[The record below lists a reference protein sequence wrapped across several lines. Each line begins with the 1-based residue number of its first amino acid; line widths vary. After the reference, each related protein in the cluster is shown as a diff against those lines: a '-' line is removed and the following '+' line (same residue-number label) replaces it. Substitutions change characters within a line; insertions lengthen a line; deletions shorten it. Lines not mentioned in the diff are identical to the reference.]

1 MKSTYRLAGHTIKI
15 ESLYSQVNTL
25 CAAYRVED
33 DAEYCITTT
42 PADIAY
48 ERKRSVRA
56 DELEGAAVRE
66 YAPPYLETLAVYRK
80 LAQLLVQDDILLM
93 HGAVVAVDGQAYL
106 FTAKSGTGKTTHT
119 RLWLQQFG
127 DRAVMVNG
135 DKPLLHVTNKG
146 VTAYGT
152 PWDGKEHLSTNT
164 SCPLK
169 AICILTRSEINH
181 IKRISK
187 KEALPMLC
195 QQIHRPA
202 DPAALARMLVLVFHT
217 LTRALLLLTPE
228 EYAAPDN
235 LPELRDGWFRVPQ
248 KMDDMKYADQVR
260 FIRRTMWKEPEH
272 ITSYTIFT
280 TTDCNA
286 RCFYCYE
293 LGRSRIPM
301 SDETA
306 HKAAA
311 YIAAHCGGEKVHL
324 HWFGGEPLFNKQ
336 VIDIICTDLAEKGI
350 VYESMIISNGYLF
363 DGATVEQAV
372 SHWKLKSVQIT
383 LDGTEEIYNR
393 SKAFIYTD
401 GKSPYQVVLANIQRL
416 LDAGVSVHIRLNMDE
431 HNADNLMELAD
442 ELHER
447 FGGKGKF
454 SVYSHTLFEFAGSKT
469 HIRAQEERRQLY
481 QKQQQLR
488 KKLDDYGIGA
498 SYYLRQ
504 KLRIRQCMADSGG
517 SLTILPN
524 GELGLCEHYSEDN
537 FVGSLDG
544 KASERSVIQSFRE
557 YWESIEECKTCFYYP
572 ECIRLKKCAEQ
583 KECFEELR
591 AEYKEYLLKSMQK
604 NYNAWLKKEQID
616 EEEPHPDC

>member
-1 MKSTYRLAGHTIKI
+1 MQTILPPSGNTIKI
-15 ESLYSQVNTL
+15 LGKARS
-25 CAAYRVED
+25 
-33 DAEYCITTT
+33 AEHGQRWMHY
-42 PADIAY
+42 
-48 ERKRSVRA
+48 V
-56 DELEGAAVRE
+56 
-66 YAPPYLETLAVYRK
+66 
-80 LAQLLVQDDILLM
+80 LAQP
-93 HGAVVAVDGQAYL
+93 VDG
-106 FTAKSGTGKTTHT
+106 G
-119 RLWLQQFG
+119 
-127 DRAVMVNG
+127 
-135 DKPLLHVTNKG
+135 
-146 VTAYGT
+146 
-152 PWDGKEHLSTNT
+152 
-164 SCPLK
+164 
-169 AICILTRSEINH
+169 
-181 IKRISK
+181 
-187 KEALPMLC
+187 
-195 QQIHRPA
+195 
-202 DPAALARMLVLVFHT
+202 VLVFHT

-235 LPELRDGWFRVPQ
+235 LPELRSSWFRVPQ
-248 KMDDMKYADQVR
+248 EMDDQKYADQVR

-293 LGRSRIPM
+293 MGRARIPM
-301 SDETA
+301 STETA

-336 VIDIICTDLAEKGI
+336 VIDIICTDLTEKGI
-350 VYESMIISNGYLF
+350 VYESMMISNGYLF

-393 SKAFIYTD
+393 SKAFIYKD

-454 SVYSHTLFEFAGSKT
+454 SVYSHTLFEFAGSKA

-481 QKQQQLR
+481 QKQQRLR
-488 KKLDDYGIGA
+488 KKLDDCGIGA

-557 YWESIEECKTCFYYP
+557 YWEPIEACKTCFYYP

-591 AEYKEYLLKSMQK
+591 AEYKEHLLKSMQK
-604 NYNAWLKKEQID
+604 TYNAWLKKEQID

>member
-1 MKSTYRLAGHTIKI
+1 MQTILPPSGNTIKI
-15 ESLYSQVNTL
+15 LGK
-25 CAAYRVED
+25 ARP
-33 DAEYCITTT
+33 AEQDLRWMHY
-42 PADIAY
+42 
-48 ERKRSVRA
+48 V
-56 DELEGAAVRE
+56 
-66 YAPPYLETLAVYRK
+66 
-80 LAQLLVQDDILLM
+80 LAQP
-93 HGAVVAVDGQAYL
+93 VDG
-106 FTAKSGTGKTTHT
+106 G
-119 RLWLQQFG
+119 
-127 DRAVMVNG
+127 
-135 DKPLLHVTNKG
+135 
-146 VTAYGT
+146 
-152 PWDGKEHLSTNT
+152 
-164 SCPLK
+164 
-169 AICILTRSEINH
+169 
-181 IKRISK
+181 
-187 KEALPMLC
+187 
-195 QQIHRPA
+195 
-202 DPAALARMLVLVFHT
+202 VLVFHT

-235 LPELRDGWFRVPQ
+235 LPALRDGWFRVPQ
-248 KMDDMKYADQVR
+248 EMDDMKYADQVR
-260 FIRRTMWKEPEH
+260 FIRRTMQKEPEH

-293 LGRSRIPM
+293 MGRSRIPM
-301 SDETA
+301 SNETA

-336 VIDIICTDLAEKGI
+336 VIDIICTDLTEKGI
-350 VYESMIISNGYLF
+350 VYESMMISNGYLF

-372 SHWKLKSVQIT
+372 SYWKLKSVQIT

-393 SKAFIYTD
+393 SKAFIYKD

-454 SVYSHTLFEFAGSKT
+454 SVYSHTLFEFAGSKA

-481 QKQQQLR
+481 QKQQRLR
-488 KKLDDYGIGA
+488 KKLDDCGIGA

-524 GELGLCEHYSEDN
+524 GELGLCEHYSEN
-537 FVGSLDG
+537 NLVGHLD
-544 KASERSVIQSFRE
+544 SEELDTAVVQSFRE
-557 YWESIEECKTCFYYP
+557 CWEQTEDCKTCFYYP
-572 ECIRLKKCAEQ
+572 ECIRLKKCAEY
-583 KECFEELR
+583 KECFPEMR
-591 AEYKEYLLKSMQK
+591 DEYREMLLGGMLNAYAAWQK
-604 NYNAWLKKEQID
+604 NEEAD
-616 EEEPHPDC
+616 EAEPTPVC

>member
-1 MKSTYRLAGHTIKI
+1 MQTILPPSGNTIKI
-15 ESLYSQVNTL
+15 LGKARS
-25 CAAYRVED
+25 
-33 DAEYCITTT
+33 AEQGLRWMTY
-42 PADIAY
+42 
-48 ERKRSVRA
+48 V
-56 DELEGAAVRE
+56 
-66 YAPPYLETLAVYRK
+66 
-80 LAQLLVQDDILLM
+80 LAQPVE
-93 HGAVVAVDGQAYL
+93 GG
-106 FTAKSGTGKTTHT
+106 
-119 RLWLQQFG
+119 
-127 DRAVMVNG
+127 
-135 DKPLLHVTNKG
+135 
-146 VTAYGT
+146 
-152 PWDGKEHLSTNT
+152 
-164 SCPLK
+164 
-169 AICILTRSEINH
+169 
-181 IKRISK
+181 
-187 KEALPMLC
+187 
-195 QQIHRPA
+195 
-202 DPAALARMLVLVFHT
+202 VLVFHT
-217 LTRALLLLTPE
+217 LTRALLLLTQE
-228 EYAAPDN
+228 EYTAPDN

-248 KMDDMKYADQVR
+248 EMNDQKYADQVR

-293 LGRSRIPM
+293 MGRSRIPM

-336 VIDIICTDLAEKGI
+336 VIDIICTDLTEKGI

-383 LDGTEEIYNR
+383 LDGTEKIYNR
-393 SKAFIYTD
+393 SKAFIYKD

-454 SVYSHTLFEFAGSKT
+454 SVYSHTLFEFAGNKAN
-469 HIRAQEERRQLY
+469 IRAQEERRQLY
-481 QKQQQLR
+481 QKQQRLR
-488 KKLDDYGIGA
+488 KKLDDYGIGE

-524 GELGLCEHYSEDN
+524 GELGLCEHYSEN
-537 FVGSLDG
+537 NLVGHLD
-544 KASERSVIQSFRE
+544 SEELDTAVVQSFRE
-557 YWESIEECKTCFYYP
+557 CWEQTEDCKTCFYYP
-572 ECIRLKKCAEQ
+572 ECIRLKKCAEY
-583 KECFEELR
+583 KECFPEMR
-591 AEYKEYLLKSMQK
+591 DEYREMLLGGMLNAYAAWQK
-604 NYNAWLKKEQID
+604 NEEAD
-616 EEEPHPDC
+616 ETEPAPVC

>member
-1 MKSTYRLAGHTIKI
+1 MQTILPPSGNTIKI
-15 ESLYSQVNTL
+15 LGK
-25 CAAYRVED
+25 ARP
-33 DAEYCITTT
+33 AEQDLRWMHY
-42 PADIAY
+42 
-48 ERKRSVRA
+48 V
-56 DELEGAAVRE
+56 
-66 YAPPYLETLAVYRK
+66 
-80 LAQLLVQDDILLM
+80 LAQP
-93 HGAVVAVDGQAYL
+93 VDG
-106 FTAKSGTGKTTHT
+106 G
-119 RLWLQQFG
+119 
-127 DRAVMVNG
+127 
-135 DKPLLHVTNKG
+135 
-146 VTAYGT
+146 
-152 PWDGKEHLSTNT
+152 
-164 SCPLK
+164 
-169 AICILTRSEINH
+169 
-181 IKRISK
+181 
-187 KEALPMLC
+187 
-195 QQIHRPA
+195 
-202 DPAALARMLVLVFHT
+202 VLVFHT

-248 KMDDMKYADQVR
+248 EMDDMKYADQVR
-260 FIRRTMWKEPEH
+260 FIRRTMQKEPEH

-293 LGRSRIPM
+293 MGRSRIPM

-306 HKAAA
+306 HKAAV

-336 VIDIICTDLAEKGI
+336 VIDIICTDLTEKGI
-350 VYESMIISNGYLF
+350 VYESMMISNGYLF

-393 SKAFIYTD
+393 SKAFIYKG

-454 SVYSHTLFEFAGSKT
+454 SVYSHTLFEFAGSKA
-469 HIRAQEERRQLY
+469 HIRTQEERRQLY
-481 QKQQQLR
+481 QKQQRLR
-488 KKLDDYGIGA
+488 KKLDDCGIGA
-498 SYYLRQ
+498 SCYLRQ

-524 GELGLCEHYSEDN
+524 GELGLCEHYSEN
-537 FVGSLDG
+537 NLVGHLD
-544 KASERSVIQSFRE
+544 SEELDTAVVQSFRE
-557 YWESIEECKTCFYYP
+557 CWEQTEDCKTCFYYP
-572 ECIRLKKCAEQ
+572 ECIRLKKCAEY
-583 KECFEELR
+583 KECFPEMR
-591 AEYKEYLLKSMQK
+591 DEYREMLLGGMLNAYAAWQK
-604 NYNAWLKKEQID
+604 NEEAD
-616 EEEPHPDC
+616 ETEPAPVC

>member
-1 MKSTYRLAGHTIKI
+1 MQTILPPSGNTIKI
-15 ESLYSQVNTL
+15 LGKARS
-25 CAAYRVED
+25 
-33 DAEYCITTT
+33 AEQDLRWMTY
-42 PADIAY
+42 
-48 ERKRSVRA
+48 V
-56 DELEGAAVRE
+56 
-66 YAPPYLETLAVYRK
+66 
-80 LAQLLVQDDILLM
+80 LAQPVE
-93 HGAVVAVDGQAYL
+93 GG
-106 FTAKSGTGKTTHT
+106 
-119 RLWLQQFG
+119 
-127 DRAVMVNG
+127 
-135 DKPLLHVTNKG
+135 
-146 VTAYGT
+146 
-152 PWDGKEHLSTNT
+152 
-164 SCPLK
+164 
-169 AICILTRSEINH
+169 
-181 IKRISK
+181 
-187 KEALPMLC
+187 
-195 QQIHRPA
+195 
-202 DPAALARMLVLVFHT
+202 VLVFHT

-248 KMDDMKYADQVR
+248 EMNDQKYADQVR

-272 ITSYTIFT
+272 TTTYTIFT

-293 LGRSRIPM
+293 MGRSRIPM
-301 SDETA
+301 SAETA

-311 YIAAHCGGEKVHL
+311 YIAAHCGDEKVHL

-350 VYESMIISNGYLF
+350 VYESMMISNGYLF

-393 SKAFIYTD
+393 SKAFIAGYAVFGANNTMLRFRNRPVFCGAAAVFD
-401 GKSPYQVVLANIQRL
+401 RAGAVLLGHGYVLCCLQTQTR
-416 LDAGVSVHIRLNMDE
+416 
-431 HNADNLMELAD
+431 
-442 ELHER
+442 
-447 FGGKGKF
+447 
-454 SVYSHTLFEFAGSKT
+454 
-469 HIRAQEERRQLY
+469 
-481 QKQQQLR
+481 
-488 KKLDDYGIGA
+488 YGCKPKI
-498 SYYLRQ
+498 YLYLRSARAVHPPVPSDYRRCAHPCSAGYGR
-504 KLRIRQCMADSGG
+504 KPLHPANAGYLPVPPDRGFCYPYKCMADSGG

-557 YWESIEECKTCFYYP
+557 YWEPIEACKTCFYYP

-591 AEYKEYLLKSMQK
+591 AEYKEHLLKSMQK
-604 NYNAWLKKEQID
+604 TYNAWLKKEQID

>member
-1 MKSTYRLAGHTIKI
+1 MQTILPPSGNTIKI
-15 ESLYSQVNTL
+15 LGKL
-25 CAAYRVED
+25 KP
-33 DAEYCITTT
+33 AEHGLRWMHY
-42 PADIAY
+42 
-48 ERKRSVRA
+48 V
-56 DELEGAAVRE
+56 
-66 YAPPYLETLAVYRK
+66 
-80 LAQLLVQDDILLM
+80 LAQP
-93 HGAVVAVDGQAYL
+93 VD
-106 FTAKSGTGKTTHT
+106 SG
-119 RLWLQQFG
+119 
-127 DRAVMVNG
+127 
-135 DKPLLHVTNKG
+135 
-146 VTAYGT
+146 
-152 PWDGKEHLSTNT
+152 
-164 SCPLK
+164 
-169 AICILTRSEINH
+169 
-181 IKRISK
+181 
-187 KEALPMLC
+187 
-195 QQIHRPA
+195 
-202 DPAALARMLVLVFHT
+202 VLVFHT

-248 KMDDMKYADQVR
+248 EMDDMKYADQVR
-260 FIRRTMWKEPEH
+260 FIRRTMQKEPEH

-293 LGRSRIPM
+293 MGRSRIPM

-393 SKAFIYTD
+393 SKAFIYKD
-401 GKSPYQVVLANIQRL
+401 SPSPYQVVLANIQRL

-447 FGGKGKF
+447 FGGKGEF
-454 SVYSHTLFEFAGSKT
+454 SVYSHTLFEFAGNKAN
-469 HIRAQEERRQLY
+469 IRAQEERRQLY
-481 QKQQQLR
+481 QKQQRLR
-488 KKLDDYGIGA
+488 KKLDDCGIGA

-524 GELGLCEHYSEDN
+524 GELGLCEHYSENNLVGHLDSEELDN
-537 FVGSLDG
+537 AV
-544 KASERSVIQSFRE
+544 VQSFRE
-557 YWESIEECKTCFYYP
+557 CWEQTEDCKTCFYYP
-572 ECIRLKKCAEQ
+572 ECIRLKKCAEY
-583 KECFEELR
+583 KECFPEMR
-591 AEYKEYLLKSMQK
+591 DEYREMLLGGMLNAYAAWQK
-604 NYNAWLKKEQID
+604 NEEAD
-616 EEEPHPDC
+616 ETEPAPVC

>member
-1 MKSTYRLAGHTIKI
+1 MQIILPPSGNTIKI
-15 ESLYSQVNTL
+15 LGKARS
-25 CAAYRVED
+25 
-33 DAEYCITTT
+33 AEQGLRWMHY
-42 PADIAY
+42 
-48 ERKRSVRA
+48 V
-56 DELEGAAVRE
+56 
-66 YAPPYLETLAVYRK
+66 
-80 LAQLLVQDDILLM
+80 LAQP
-93 HGAVVAVDGQAYL
+93 VDG
-106 FTAKSGTGKTTHT
+106 G
-119 RLWLQQFG
+119 
-127 DRAVMVNG
+127 
-135 DKPLLHVTNKG
+135 
-146 VTAYGT
+146 
-152 PWDGKEHLSTNT
+152 
-164 SCPLK
+164 
-169 AICILTRSEINH
+169 
-181 IKRISK
+181 
-187 KEALPMLC
+187 
-195 QQIHRPA
+195 
-202 DPAALARMLVLVFHT
+202 VLVFHT

-228 EYAAPDN
+228 EYAAPDTV
-235 LPELRDGWFRVPQ
+235 PDLRDGWFRVPQ
-248 KMDDMKYADQVR
+248 EMNDQKYADQVR
-260 FIRRTMWKEPEH
+260 FIRRTMQKEPEH

-293 LGRSRIPM
+293 MGRSRVPM

-336 VIDIICTDLAEKGI
+336 VIDIICTDLTEKGI

-393 SKAFIYTD
+393 SKAFIYKD

-454 SVYSHTLFEFAGSKT
+454 SVYSHTLFEFAGNKAN
-469 HIRAQEERRQLY
+469 IRAQEERRQLY
-481 QKQQQLR
+481 QKQQRLR
-488 KKLDDYGIGA
+488 KKLDDCGIGT

-524 GELGLCEHYSEDN
+524 GELGLCEHYSEN
-537 FVGSLDG
+537 NLVGHLD
-544 KASERSVIQSFRE
+544 SEELDTAVVQSFRE
-557 YWESIEECKTCFYYP
+557 CWEQTENCKTCFYYP
-572 ECIRLKKCAEQ
+572 ECIRLKKCAEY
-583 KECFEELR
+583 KECFSEMR
-591 AEYKEYLLKSMQK
+591 DEYREMLLGGMLNAYAAWQK
-604 NYNAWLKKEQID
+604 NEEAD
-616 EEEPHPDC
+616 EAEPAPVC

>member
-1 MKSTYRLAGHTIKI
+1 MQIILPPSGNTIKI
-15 ESLYSQVNTL
+15 LGK
-25 CAAYRVED
+25 ARP
-33 DAEYCITTT
+33 AEQGLRWMHY
-42 PADIAY
+42 
-48 ERKRSVRA
+48 V
-56 DELEGAAVRE
+56 
-66 YAPPYLETLAVYRK
+66 
-80 LAQLLVQDDILLM
+80 LAQP
-93 HGAVVAVDGQAYL
+93 VDG
-106 FTAKSGTGKTTHT
+106 G
-119 RLWLQQFG
+119 
-127 DRAVMVNG
+127 
-135 DKPLLHVTNKG
+135 
-146 VTAYGT
+146 
-152 PWDGKEHLSTNT
+152 
-164 SCPLK
+164 
-169 AICILTRSEINH
+169 
-181 IKRISK
+181 
-187 KEALPMLC
+187 
-195 QQIHRPA
+195 
-202 DPAALARMLVLVFHT
+202 VLVFHT

-248 KMDDMKYADQVR
+248 EMNDQKYADQVR
-260 FIRRTMWKEPEH
+260 FIRRTMQKEPEH

-293 LGRSRIPM
+293 RGRSRIPM

-393 SKAFIYTD
+393 SKAFIYKD
-401 GKSPYQVVLANIQRL
+401 SPSPYQVVLANIQRL

-454 SVYSHTLFEFAGSKT
+454 SVYSHTLFEFAGNKAN
-469 HIRAQEERRQLY
+469 IRAQEERRQLY
-481 QKQQQLR
+481 QKQQRLR
-488 KKLDDYGIGA
+488 KKLDDCGIGA

-524 GELGLCEHYSEDN
+524 GELGLCEHYSEN
-537 FVGSLDG
+537 NLVGHLD
-544 KASERSVIQSFRE
+544 SEELDTAVVQSFRE
-557 YWESIEECKTCFYYP
+557 CWEQTEDCKTCFYYP
-572 ECIRLKKCAEQ
+572 ECIRLKKCAEY
-583 KECFEELR
+583 KECFPEMR
-591 AEYKEYLLKSMQK
+591 DEYREMLLGGMLNAYAAWQK
-604 NYNAWLKKEQID
+604 NEEAD
-616 EEEPHPDC
+616 ETEPAPVC

>member
-1 MKSTYRLAGHTIKI
+1 MQNILPPSGNTIKI
-15 ESLYSQVNTL
+15 LGK
-25 CAAYRVED
+25 ARP
-33 DAEYCITTT
+33 AEQGLRWMHY
-42 PADIAY
+42 
-48 ERKRSVRA
+48 V
-56 DELEGAAVRE
+56 
-66 YAPPYLETLAVYRK
+66 
-80 LAQLLVQDDILLM
+80 LAQPVE
-93 HGAVVAVDGQAYL
+93 GG
-106 FTAKSGTGKTTHT
+106 
-119 RLWLQQFG
+119 
-127 DRAVMVNG
+127 
-135 DKPLLHVTNKG
+135 
-146 VTAYGT
+146 
-152 PWDGKEHLSTNT
+152 
-164 SCPLK
+164 
-169 AICILTRSEINH
+169 
-181 IKRISK
+181 
-187 KEALPMLC
+187 
-195 QQIHRPA
+195 
-202 DPAALARMLVLVFHT
+202 VLVFHT

-228 EYAAPDN
+228 EYAAPDT
-235 LPELRDGWFRVPQ
+235 LPALRDGWFRVPQ
-248 KMDDMKYADQVR
+248 EMNDQKYADQVR
-260 FIRRTMWKEPEH
+260 FIRRTMQKEPEH

-293 LGRSRIPM
+293 MGRSRIPM

-393 SKAFIYTD
+393 SKAFIYKD
-401 GKSPYQVVLANIQRL
+401 GKSPYQVVLANIRRL

-454 SVYSHTLFEFAGSKT
+454 SVYSHTLFEFAGSKAN
-469 HIRAQEERRQLY
+469 IRAQEERRQLY
-481 QKQQQLR
+481 QKQQRLR
-488 KKLDDYGIGA
+488 KKLDDCGIGA

-524 GELGLCEHYSEDN
+524 GELGLCEHYSEN
-537 FVGSLDG
+537 NLVGHLD
-544 KASERSVIQSFRE
+544 SEELDTAVVQSFQE
-557 YWESIEECKTCFYYP
+557 CWEQTENCKTCFYYP
-572 ECIRLKKCAEQ
+572 ECIRLKKCAEY
-583 KECFEELR
+583 KECFPEMR
-591 AEYKEYLLKSMQK
+591 DEYREMLLGGMQNAYAAWQK
-604 NYNAWLKKEQID
+604 NEEAD
-616 EEEPHPDC
+616 EAEPAPVC

>member
-1 MKSTYRLAGHTIKI
+1 MQIILPPSGNTIKI
-15 ESLYSQVNTL
+15 LGK
-25 CAAYRVED
+25 ARP
-33 DAEYCITTT
+33 AEQGLRWMHY
-42 PADIAY
+42 
-48 ERKRSVRA
+48 V
-56 DELEGAAVRE
+56 
-66 YAPPYLETLAVYRK
+66 
-80 LAQLLVQDDILLM
+80 LAQP
-93 HGAVVAVDGQAYL
+93 VDG
-106 FTAKSGTGKTTHT
+106 G
-119 RLWLQQFG
+119 
-127 DRAVMVNG
+127 
-135 DKPLLHVTNKG
+135 
-146 VTAYGT
+146 
-152 PWDGKEHLSTNT
+152 
-164 SCPLK
+164 
-169 AICILTRSEINH
+169 
-181 IKRISK
+181 
-187 KEALPMLC
+187 
-195 QQIHRPA
+195 
-202 DPAALARMLVLVFHT
+202 VLVFHT

-248 KMDDMKYADQVR
+248 EMDDMKYADQVR
-260 FIRRTMWKEPEH
+260 FIRRTMQKEPEH

-293 LGRSRIPM
+293 MGRSRIPM

-393 SKAFIYTD
+393 SKAFIYKD
-401 GKSPYQVVLANIQRL
+401 SPSPYQVVLANIQRL

-454 SVYSHTLFEFAGSKT
+454 SVYSHTLFEFAGSKAY
-469 HIRAQEERRQLY
+469 IRAQEERRQLY

-488 KKLDDYGIGA
+488 KKLDDCGIGA

-524 GELGLCEHYSEDN
+524 GELGLCEHYSEN
-537 FVGSLDG
+537 NLVGHLD
-544 KASERSVIQSFRE
+544 SEELDTAVVQSFRE
-557 YWESIEECKTCFYYP
+557 CWEQTEDCKTCFYYP
-572 ECIRLKKCAEQ
+572 ECIRLKKCAEY
-583 KECFEELR
+583 KECFPEMR
-591 AEYKEYLLKSMQK
+591 DEYREMLLGGMLNAYAAWQK
-604 NYNAWLKKEQID
+604 NEEAD
-616 EEEPHPDC
+616 ETEPAPVC